1 MTSKF
6 LTRIAGSQRCPCQA
20 GQLGRGVIFAGEAAQ
35 NRTSAEDRR
44 GDWGRWASWAGR
56 RQEPSVWGSEAE
68 TSQKNLRASEDR
80 CGGQVSSWR
89 AAPARAS
96 DGSRGLTLTDTLT
109 LPCVGSLGSRT
120 PKLAPGHFS
129 KVCAR
134 VCVVCL
140 CVWCVC
146 VCVVLYP
153 RAGNSWATWEGTL
166 EVIYGGLSSPVSE
179 DTWFPLSAF

>member
-6 LTRIAGSQRCPCQA
+6 LTRIAGSQRCSCQP

-44 GDWGRWASWAGR
+44 GDWRRWARWAGR
-56 RQEPSVWGSEAE
+56 QQEPSVWGSEAE
-68 TSQKNLRASEDR
+68 TSQKNLQASEDR

-109 LPCVGSLGSRT
+109 PLCVGSLGSRT

-129 KVCAR
+129 KVRVHAYAWC
-134 VCVVCL
+134 VCVVC
-140 CVWCVC
+140 VC
-146 VCVVLYP
+146 ACGIISQG
-153 RAGNSWATWEGTL
+153 RK
-166 EVIYGGLSSPVSE
+166 
-179 DTWFPLSAF
+179 